1 LRLASFFAVGTSV
14 SQLRHAKL
22 LAVGVAI
29 VASACDT
36 PTAADTVDLGDN
48 FEAPELVLDE
58 DFFHCEIQPKV
69 ITAYR
74 CSAGDTGDG
83 GGCHA
88 QKSAL
93 RLIDVPEQPR
103 CQAGRLIG
111 APPSESE
118 VNLERA
124 RAAVGVDA
132 DSSPIYR
139 RPLGLDSHPRM
150 IFDARSEPAVLLRMW
165 LSEGTP

>member
-1 LRLASFFAVGTSV
+1 LRLASFFAVRTSV

-29 VASACDT
+29 AASACDT

-93 RLIDVPEQPR
+93 RLIAVSEQPR

-111 APPSESE
+111 APPAESE

-124 RAAVGVDA
+124 RAVVGVDA

-139 RPLGLDSHPRM
+139 RPLALDSHPRM
-150 IFDARSEPAVLLRMW
+150 IFDARSEPAALLRMW
-165 LSEGTP
+165 LSQGTQ